1 MEYDPAANVNDGS
14 CSTPAILGC
23 TDDRFLEFDPA
34 ANVDNGSCGSLIGC
48 AQGDALTYQLMTYDV
63 VTIGDQCWFVQN
75 LEAVDYRN
83 GDAIQ
88 NLQNST
94 EWTSANAG
102 EVGAWCDY
110 DNNDEYVHAHGK
122 LYNWY
127 AVNDSRGLCP
137 NGWHVPTDGEWTELT
152 DFLGGSA
159 YAGTPLKA
167 SPDDSPGWDGTNQ
180 SGFSALPGGYRDDDG
195 PFPSAGNYGYW
206 WSSSPSGGDAW
217 YRRLSNSLP
226 DIYRGDV
233 NPRFGFSV
241 RCLRDAD

>member
-1 MEYDPAANVNDGS
+1 MNDWS

-34 ANVDNGSCGSLIGC
+34 ANVDNGSCESLIGC

-63 VTIGDQCWFVQN
+63 VTIVDQCWFVQN

-83 GDAIQ
+83 WDAIQ

-94 EWTSANAG
+94 EWASANAG

-110 DNNDEYVHAHGK
+110 GNNDEYVHAHGK

-137 NGWHVPTDGEWTELT
+137 NGWHVPTDGEWT
-152 DFLGGSA
+152 
-159 YAGTPLKA
+159 
-167 SPDDSPGWDGTNQ
+167 
-180 SGFSALPGGYRDDDG
+180 
-195 PFPSAGNYGYW
+195 
-206 WSSSPSGGDAW
+206 
-217 YRRLSNSLP
+217 
-226 DIYRGDV
+226 
-233 NPRFGFSV
+233 
-241 RCLRDAD
+241 